1 WEVVM
6 NQEFYTIAI
15 SLISLSVAI
24 FALYLN
30 YRNHRVSRK
39 SYFINREL
47 MRNGNLHLDFVKS
60 TQLED
65 RYVVHLV
72 VFNPSQIGLLLHSLA
87 VFEIVENRSWIND
100 LLNKREWVELTKAK
114 WWPTTNLDDFNIK
127 SRADEYK
134 NVYVENSRDIYVSIP
149 GFMPRTKLKFEI
161 VTNLGGYAHIGSVDS
176 TRSYFSHSF
185 QQFWHE
191 K

>member
-1 WEVVM
+1 M

-114 WWPTTNLDDFNIK
+114 W
-127 SRADEYK
+127 
-134 NVYVENSRDIYVSIP
+134 
-149 GFMPRTKLKFEI
+149 GF
-161 VTNLGGYAHIGSVDS
+161 VA
-176 TRSYFSHSF
+176 
-185 QQFWHE
+185 
-191 K
+191 

>member
-1 WEVVM
+1 M

-149 GFMPRTKLKFEI
+149 GFMPRTKHKFEI